1 MNYFQHPRWKNLIEK
16 GSEKLLQRNK
26 QIIEA
31 WKKLVSKC
39 RELPVCQTS
48 IKQLTV
54 LLLAVFLVTGMIGN
68 MEVFAAEEAAMIMA
82 DETITA
88 NRVLLDGKEVGYV
101 CDPISARAVMDEVLS
116 DKASLYNMDISTV
129 SSMTFETVSIK
140 PEQLST
146 KASLE
151 KSFKEYTE
159 VLVKAYSIYADDEL
173 IGVVKLEEEAHELL
187 NHVKSQFLEEGSS
200 LEDAYFQEE
209 VKIEPVSVPFAEVK
223 SVDELKEK
231 IKEAQETIEEYTI
244 QENDTLWDISR
255 KYKIDLDELMAMNP
269 ERNPKKLR
277 AGQTLRLSYPKM
289 LLNVVTT
296 QVTEYEESIAYETE
310 TKNDSSMYTNQSKV
324 IQEGEKGLK
333 KVEVLIKKVNG
344 VEKEREVISE
354 EVIKKP
360 VNKII
365 ATGTKALLACSS
377 RGSGRLA
384 WPTKG
389 RITSRFGR
397 RWGKPHKGIDIANS
411 KGTPIYAADSGTVT
425 FAGRQG
431 GYGRMVKIS
440 HGGGLTTLYA
450 HMSSIKVKSGQK
462 VSKGQVI
469 GYMGSTGNSTGPHL
483 HFEVRV
489 NDNPKNPLKYL
500 P

>member
-1 MNYFQHPRWKNLIEK
+1 
-16 GSEKLLQRNK
+16 
-26 QIIEA
+26 
-31 WKKLVSKC
+31 
-39 RELPVCQTS
+39 
-48 IKQLTV
+48 
-54 LLLAVFLVTGMIGN
+54 MIGN

-231 IKEAQETIEEYTI
+231 IKEAQKQLRNI
-244 QENDTLWDISR
+244 QYKKMTLSGI
-255 KYKIDLDELMAMNP
+255 Y
-269 ERNPKKLR
+269 
-277 AGQTLRLSYPKM
+277 Q
-289 LLNVVTT
+289 
-296 QVTEYEESIAYETE
+296 ESI
-310 TKNDSSMYTNQSKV
+310 K
-324 IQEGEKGLK
+324 
-333 KVEVLIKKVNG
+333 
-344 VEKEREVISE
+344 
-354 EVIKKP
+354 
-360 VNKII
+360 
-365 ATGTKALLACSS
+365 
-377 RGSGRLA
+377 
-384 WPTKG
+384 
-389 RITSRFGR
+389 
-397 RWGKPHKGIDIANS
+397 
-411 KGTPIYAADSGTVT
+411 
-425 FAGRQG
+425 
-431 GYGRMVKIS
+431 
-440 HGGGLTTLYA
+440 
-450 HMSSIKVKSGQK
+450 
-462 VSKGQVI
+462 
-469 GYMGSTGNSTGPHL
+469 
-483 HFEVRV
+483 
-489 NDNPKNPLKYL
+489 
-500 P
+500 